1 MSNKNLW
8 NLIEEE
14 HQNKFLIDDFRKI
27 DGFNERLGSWGPIIK
42 NSRYFKSLLFEFSNT
57 LNDRCHKELGQGL
70 VKTLSK
76 IKKRNTGKPVYITYE
91 DAQVDID
98 YLLSVE
104 EILFLNEELLKS
116 KSILEIGPGF
126 GRLCHS
132 VLQTFSNIEHYYL
145 IDLDFMSLLQ
155 EEYLKTVLT
164 EGEFN
169 KVKFITPEDIYKI
182 KNIDISIN
190 IDSFQEIEPNVVLG
204 YLDFISSNSK
214 YFYSKNAI
222 CKYSPNNVDIDEYND
237 EQYSAAL
244 KMGLCRDVIDIYNTN
259 ELEMQKTKYV
269 NSYCPKN
276 MNIIKTQN
284 CFGQF
289 NFYYS
294 ALYSV

>member
-8 NLIEEE
+8 DLIKDEF
-14 HQNKFLIDDFRKI
+14 QSKLLIDDFRKI
-27 DGFNERLGSWGPIIK
+27 NGFNERLGSWGPIIN
-42 NSRYFKSLLFEFSNT
+42 NSRYFKSLLIEFSNT
-57 LNDRCHKELGQGL
+57 LNDRCHKELGKGL
-70 VKTLSK
+70 VKLLSK
-76 IKKRNTGKPVYITYE
+76 IKKRNTGNPVYITYE

-126 GRLCHS
+126 GRLCHT
-132 VLQTFSNIEHYYL
+132 VLQIFSNVEHYYL
-145 IDLDFMSLLQ
+145 IDLDFMLPLQ
-155 EEYLKTVLT
+155 KEYLKAVLT
-164 EGEFN
+164 EDEFN
-169 KVKFITPEDIYKI
+169 KVKFITPGEIWKI

-222 CKYSPNNVDIDEYND
+222 CKYSPNQVDIFKYNK

-269 NSYCPKN
+269 NTYCPRN
-276 MNIIKTQN
+276 MNPIKTQN
-284 CFGQF
+284 CFGQY
-289 NFYYS
+289 NYYYS
-294 ALYSV
+294 ALYSI